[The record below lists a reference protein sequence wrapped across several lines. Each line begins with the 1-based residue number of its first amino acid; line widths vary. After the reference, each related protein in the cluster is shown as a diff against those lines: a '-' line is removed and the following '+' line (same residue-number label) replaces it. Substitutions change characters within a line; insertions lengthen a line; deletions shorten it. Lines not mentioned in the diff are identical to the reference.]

1 MPAGR
6 TGLCVHGRRGQ
17 GCDREGRALCGRERA
32 VGGRGRSRLHMAP
45 LARPAAA
52 AVHATCL
59 RSGVPASGMG
69 PMRITAG
76 RAGAVPSGKNRIR
89 TMRARADAPHG
100 RSGLEKFLDPRMKDA
115 QARMAGRRRVKAR
128 SKIAAG
134 MASRGIRL
142 AGLPGHTRND
152 VVGLVGEMLCEDLLP
167 RLGMGEPFHAKWRE
181 SGSSLTNGVD
191 LVFKKG
197 ERLCAAESKHLHRS
211 ISGGGVGASSAARAV
226 STKVNESLTAN
237 TDSHTSAYLA
247 TLLEREFAHGAA
259 CDTRGDRKGRKDSDK
274 RCSLLRSVIR
284 HENYSLAVAATFDGT
299 HDPQAA
305 DIDADISG
313 ADPRQFAEPVLAL
326 AVGVERLYDATEDMI
341 GRFAV

>member
-1 MPAGR
+1 
-6 TGLCVHGRRGQ
+6 
-17 GCDREGRALCGRERA
+17 
-32 VGGRGRSRLHMAP
+32 
-45 LARPAAA
+45 
-52 AVHATCL
+52 
-59 RSGVPASGMG
+59 MG

-89 TMRARADAPHG
+89 IMRARASAPHG
-100 RSGLEKFLDPRMKDA
+100 RSGLETFLGSLMEVA
-115 QARMAGRRRVKAR
+115 QARMAGRRHAKAR

-197 ERLCAAESKHLHRS
+197 RHLCAVESKHLHRD

-226 STKVNESLTAN
+226 STEVNRSLAAN

-247 TLLEREFAHGAA
+247 TLLEREFTHGAA
-259 CDTRGDRKGRKDSDK
+259 CDARGDRKGRESSDK
-274 RCSLLRSVIR
+274 RRSFLCSVIR
-284 HENYSLAVAATFDGT
+284 HENYSLGVAVAFDGM

-305 DIDADISG
+305 DIDAGLSV
-313 ADPRQFAEPVLAL
+313 ADPGQFARPVLAF
-326 AVGVERLYDATEDMI
+326 AVGVERLHDATKDMI
-341 GRFAV
+341 GRFSP